1 MPPRTKK
8 VKSKTEETIVSDDPI
23 IYFLKVPKDR
33 QDLYKEETLPE
44 AFENRSYSD
53 ILKEEENVNYKFDQT
68 IIQSIISKIH
78 LQTEYPPNTA
88 CFWCCHPFS
97 WNSFVLPINYDFY
110 INQYVSEGNF
120 CSPECSLAWCYKDI
134 SLTDSQRWI
143 RHSLLREL
151 YSDLY
156 KNNENIIPAPDKRCL
171 RMFGGTLSIDQYRR
185 YVKEGGGSLQL
196 ELPPIRLYM
205 PSINTQASYRDVK
218 SYVSLSNET
227 VDKAS
232 QQLRLKRTKPVHSN
246 TPTLDKCM
254 GLNG

>member
-8 VKSKTEETIVSDDPI
+8 TKVQTEQSIVSDDPI

-33 QDLYKEETLPE
+33 QDLFKEKTLPE
-44 AFENRSYSD
+44 AFENKSYSD
-53 ILKEEENVNYKFDQT
+53 ILKEEENVNNQFDQT

-97 WNSFVLPINYDFY
+97 WNSFILPINYDFY
-110 INQYVSEGNF
+110 INQYVAEGNF

-151 YSDLY
+151 YSELY
-156 KNNENIIPAPDKRCL
+156 KNSENIICYVNAVFYIISYKKFL
-171 RMFGGTLSIDQYRR
+171 LFLLVYFFLLS
-185 YVKEGGGSLQL
+185 VKVLF
-196 ELPPIRLYM
+196 
-205 PSINTQASYRDVK
+205 
-218 SYVSLSNET
+218 
-227 VDKAS
+227 
-232 QQLRLKRTKPVHSN
+232 LKRLRFIVR
-246 TPTLDKCM
+246 L
-254 GLNG
+254 